1 MKSKNESSHP
11 LLKAFCLVVQER
23 RDSLGISQE
32 ELAHRAGLHRT
43 YISDIE
49 RGSRNIS
56 LRSLIRLATALEL
69 TASGLIC
76 AAEKKVFVKD
86 DEGGLAGGNGEG
98 SCQQVQDEHWDPS
111 CKN

>member
-1 MKSKNESSHP
+1 MKQEMDSSHP
-11 LLKAFCLVVQER
+11 LLRAFCQVVQER
-23 RDSLGISQE
+23 REILGISQE

-56 LRSLIRLATALEL
+56 LRSLIRLAKALEVS
-69 TASGLIC
+69 ASGLIRV
-76 AAEKKVFVKD
+76 AEKKVRSTEAGDGQEDVWGEAQ
-86 DEGGLAGGNGEG
+86 EGFLE
-98 SCQQVQDEHWDPS
+98 VF

>member
-1 MKSKNESSHP
+1 MKQNMDSSHP
-11 LLKAFCLVVQER
+11 LLRAFCQVVQER
-23 RDSLGISQE
+23 REFLHISQE

-56 LRSLIRLATALEL
+56 LRSLIRLAKALEVS
-69 TASGLIC
+69 ASGLIRV
-76 AAEKKVFVKD
+76 AESKVRNG
-86 DEGGLAGGNGEG
+86 DESIQPEVWREAQEG
-98 SCQQVQDEHWDPS
+98 YSSQC